1 MKAARLI
8 GRAQYAE
15 ELGDLEAFLRPLF
28 ARLEA
33 EARREGGGL
42 RRCVGYEAACERE
55 PLESEDALPTRVF
68 GMLVAE
74 ETETPPGFSAWELGA
89 DWRKLRL
96 AAPDRTFRQYRV
108 FAATWVGE
116 HAPDDAVELAE
127 YDAEWP
133 AEFERLRERVRG
145 LLGDE
150 LAIRIEHYG
159 STAVPGL
166 AAKPV
171 IDVLVE
177 VPTIERAF
185 DRALEVFGG
194 AECECWRFEDD
205 ALVILRERPLGKRVA
220 HIHLAPA
227 GHEIWRGLRFRDWLR
242 AHPEDARRYEAL
254 KRRLAEQLGSDRE
267 AYTRAKGE
275 FVREVLELAA
285 RTRGESA

>member
-15 ELGDLEAFLRPLF
+15 ELGDIEAFLRPLF
-28 ARLEA
+28 EAIEA
-33 EARREGGGL
+33 EVRRTGGGL
-42 RRCVGYEAACERE
+42 RRCVGYEAVGERE
-55 PLESEDALPTRVF
+55 PLEGEAALPIRIF

-96 AAPDRTFRQYRV
+96 AAPDGSCRQYRV
-108 FAATWVGE
+108 FATTWVGE
-116 HAPDDAVELAE
+116 HGPDDDIELAE
-127 YDAEWP
+127 YDSEWP
-133 AEFERLRERVRG
+133 SQFERLRECVRG

-150 LAIRIEHYG
+150 LALRIEHYG
-159 STAVPGL
+159 STAVPVL

-177 VPTIERAF
+177 VPTIERGF

-194 AECECWRFEDD
+194 VECECWRFEDD

-227 GHEIWRGLRFRDWLR
+227 GHEIWRGLQFRDWLR
-242 AHPEDARRYEAL
+242 AHPEDARRYEVL
-254 KRRLAEQLGSDRE
+254 KRRLAEQLGTDRG